1 MTSIK
6 ELLFIVTI
14 MVVLGGAIMYE
25 TIKSVEHIK
34 TQILRVNNQR

>member
-6 ELLFIVTI
+6 EILFIVTI
-14 MVVLGGAIMYE
+14 MVALGGSIIYE

-34 TQILRVNNQR
+34 TQVLRVNNQR

>member
-14 MVVLGGAIMYE
+14 MVALGGAIMYE
-25 TIKSVEHIK
+25 TIKSVEHIN
-34 TQILRVNNQR
+34 TQVLRVNKQR